1 MNPAYSSEN
10 LPSDEHNPNTFLAK
24 MIVRMKVASRDLL
37 TMVMGSRDCSGWGH
51 SFGGVNI
58 QLGQISKCICK
69 NLTFVGD
76 KIPCRFIIQQMLQFG
91 LNDVVI
97 ICIKN

>member
-1 MNPAYSSEN
+1 MNPTYSSEN
-10 LPSDEHNPNTFLAK
+10 LPSDEHIGTTP
-24 MIVRMKVASRDLL
+24 
-37 TMVMGSRDCSGWGH
+37 
-51 SFGGVNI
+51 FGGVNI

-76 KIPCRFIIQQMLQFG
+76 KIPCRFIIQQMLQG
-91 LNDVVI
+91 LNEVVI

>member
-1 MNPAYSSEN
+1 MNPTYSSEN

-24 MIVRMKVASRDLL
+24 MIVRMKVASSLL
-37 TMVMGSRDCSGWGH
+37 ADHGDGVQRLLRMGTLSAFIGTTP
-51 SFGGVNI
+51 FGGVNI

-76 KIPCRFIIQQMLQFG
+76 KIPCRVKHG
-91 LNDVVI
+91 
-97 ICIKN
+97 